1 MFFTCGPNEAMVVSE
16 FLPALNLL
24 GTPRIRIP
32 GIPRIRP
39 KIPLYLQNWRKS
51 PGNPQNSPNTLTLPV
66 RSEKV
71 YTRHG
76 VPISVTGIAQ
86 VKIQGQ
92 NKEMLAAACQM
103 FLGKSESEIGQI
115 ALETLEGHQRAIMAH
130 MTVEEIYKDRQ
141 KFSDQVFRVASSDL
155 VNMGISVVSYTL
167 KDVHDEQDY
176 LRSLGKGRT
185 AQVQRDARVGEAEAK
200 RDAGIREARARQE
213 QVSAQLLS
221 EEATARAQRDFQ
233 VAQAECDG
241 AVSARRAT
249 AELAFQLQAAR
260 SQQAIAAQRGEVA
273 LVERAQRVQLQEQEV
288 GRRRQE
294 LEATVRKPAE
304 AERYRLER
312 LAEAQ
317 RTQVL
322 LQAEAE
328 AETLRVTGA
337 ARAAAVASRAH
348 SR

>member
-1 MFFTCGPNEAMVVSE
+1 MVAGSVI
-16 FLPALNLL
+16 PA
-24 GTPRIRIP
+24 PP
-32 GIPRIRP
+32 
-39 KIPLYLQNWRKS
+39 
-51 PGNPQNSPNTLTLPV
+51 
-66 RSEKV
+66 
-71 YTRHG
+71 
-76 VPISVTGIAQ
+76 Q

-233 VAQAECDG
+233 VAFSECDG

-294 LEATVRKPAE
+294 LEAHPSGDEPRPP
-304 AERYRLER
+304 L
-312 LAEAQ
+312 LG
-317 RTQVL
+317 TQVL

-328 AETLRVTGA
+328 AETLKVTPTEPEGGTGA
-337 ARAAAVASRAH
+337 TETSQNSPKVSLSATPQ
-348 SR
+348 